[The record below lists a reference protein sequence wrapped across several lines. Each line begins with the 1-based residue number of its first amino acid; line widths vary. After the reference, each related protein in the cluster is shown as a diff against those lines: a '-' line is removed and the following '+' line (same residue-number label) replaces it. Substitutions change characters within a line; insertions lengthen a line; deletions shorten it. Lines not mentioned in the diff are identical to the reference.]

1 MDALKEKVD
10 FSVLESFLEA
20 AWPKAFEIVKL
31 IVVALLIWFIGKK
44 VIKLILKVTKHALEK
59 GKVDDGV
66 QSFLMSLVRI
76 LLHGVLIVVLIG
88 TIGINTTS
96 IITLLG
102 SAGVAIG
109 LALQGS
115 LSNFAGGVLILILKP
130 FKIGDYIVAKGL
142 EGTVIGID
150 IFYTKL
156 LTTDNRLVVLP
167 NGSLSNSDLV
177 NVSHEPTRRVDLVA
191 SVDYGSDIKKVKAI
205 LFDIGNNLEYSFEDE
220 AHPVQVYVNS
230 YEASSID
237 LGLRFW
243 VKAEDYWTAKWEA
256 TEQIK
261 EKFDAASISIPF
273 NQLDVMIKN
282 K

>member
-1 MDALKEKVD
+1 MDALEA
-10 FSVLESFLEA
+10 FWTA
-20 AWPKAFEIVKL
+20 AWPKVFEIGKV
-31 IVVALLIWFIGKK
+31 IIVALLIWFIGKK
-44 VIKLILKVTKHALEK
+44 LIGLALKITKRAMEK

-76 LLHGVLIVVLIG
+76 LLYGVLFVVLVG
-88 TIGINTTS
+88 TVGINTAS

-142 EGTVIGID
+142 EGTVTGID

-177 NVSHEPTRRVDLVA
+177 NVSHEATRRVDLVA

-205 LFDIGNNLEYSFEDE
+205 LFDIGSNLEYSFEDE
-220 AHPVQVYVNS
+220 GHPVQVYVNS

-243 VKAEDYWTAKWEA
+243 VKAEDYWTAKWAA

-261 EKFDAASISIPF
+261 EKFDAAGISIPF

>member
-1 MDALKEKVD
+1 MDALEA
-10 FSVLESFLEA
+10 FWAA
-20 AWPKAFEIVKL
+20 AWPKLFELGKVI
-31 IVVALLIWFIGKK
+31 IVALLIWYIGKK
-44 VIKLILKVTKHALEK
+44 VIKLALKLTKGVLERS
-59 GKVDDGV
+59 KVDEGV
-66 QSFLMSLVRI
+66 QSFLMSLIRI
-76 LLHGVLIVVLIG
+76 VLYAILIVILIG
-88 TIGINTTS
+88 TIGIETTS
-96 IITLLG
+96 IAAVFA
-102 SAGVAIG
+102 SAGVTIG

-156 LTTDNRLVVLP
+156 LTTDNRLVVMP

-177 NVSHEPTRRVDLVA
+177 NVSHEATRRVDLVA

-205 LFDIGNNLEYSFEDE
+205 LFDIGSNLEYSFEDE
-220 AHPVQVYVNS
+220 GHPIQVYVDTYGDSAINV
-230 YEASSID
+230 
-237 LGLRFW
+237 GLRFW
-243 VKAEDYWTAKWEA
+243 VNAGDYWTAKWTA
-256 TEQIK
+256 NEQIK
-261 EKFDAASISIPF
+261 EKFDAAGISIPF

>member
-1 MDALKEKVD
+1 MDALKENVD
-10 FSVLESFLEA
+10 FSVLESFLAA

-31 IVVALLIWFIGKK
+31 IVVALFIWFIGKR

-66 QSFLMSLVRI
+66 QSFLMSLIRI
-76 LLHGVLIVVLIG
+76 LLHGVLIVVLVG

-142 EGTVIGID
+142 EGTVTGID

-191 SVDYGSDIKKVKAI
+191 SVDYGSDIKKVKTI
-205 LFDIGNNLEYSFEDE
+205 LFDMLFSAWYTEIAN
-220 AHPVQVYVNS
+220 
-230 YEASSID
+230 
-237 LGLRFW
+237 
-243 VKAEDYWTAKWEA
+243 TATICGERV
-256 TEQIK
+256 
-261 EKFDAASISIPF
+261 
-273 NQLDVMIKN
+273 LL
-282 K
+282 